1 MKTFTLILA
10 ALLACVPASAQTT
23 QPFPVAVF
31 HQPVRNFDLLKDANV
46 TVLFGP
52 EVENSGAMTPAQLLA
67 KDLEWLAKAD
77 AMGFKVVLKR
87 AWTLPKVPAN
97 CIGFAMEKDEPNG
110 KGLAA
115 ADLKANFDQ
124 LRALDPEQA
133 DLPQSRRRQNLIR
146 QLRPRLGEAGLHRL
160 RHRLRRLHGQ
170 LLLSE
175 PQRQPLPDDDDGDI
189 VKKLATATKKPV
201 WFWCEMND
209 QVVLP
214 LAQAHRRCLTRPNR
228 QRNPD
233 DVGVCGKAGGR
244 GRRLVRHKPI
254 REIRLAGELL
264 AHSGPRREVDRAAA
278 RDGQVDRRSV
288 RLRQHDAPAD
298 HSPIDPHRRHRP
310 PGRPGRPY
318 RRPDRPPRRD
328 ARGERAGD
336 ATDQVTGDRT

>member
-52 EVENSGAMTPAQLLA
+52 EVENSGTMTAAQLLA
-67 KDLEWLAKAD
+67 KDLEWLAKSD

-97 CIGFAMEKDEPNG
+97 CIGFSLEKDEPNG

-115 ADLKANFDQ
+115 ADLKANFEQ
-124 LRALDPEQA
+124 LRALDPNKPIFLSLAGDKISSANFDRDWEKRVYTDFA
-133 DLPQSRRRQNLIR
+133 TVCDVFTVNFYSANRNASRY
-146 QLRPRLGEAGLHRL
+146 PMTMT
-160 RHRLRRLHGQ
+160 
-170 LLLSE
+170 
-175 PQRQPLPDDDDGDI
+175 GDI

-214 LAQAHRRCLTRPNR
+214 LPKPTEGVSRAPTDNEILTTWEYAEK
-228 QRNPD
+228 Q
-233 DVGVCGKAGGR
+233 GAAGG
-244 GRRLVRHKPI
+244 GWFSTSQSAKYGWP
-254 REIRLAGELL
+254 A
-264 AHSGPRREVDRAAA
+264 SYWPTVDRDGKSIAPQLAMVKSIGGRYAFANTTPPPTTLPSTPIDVTARLDAQDARIAALTA
-278 RDGQVDRRSV
+278 RLDAMHAAS
-288 RLRQHDAPAD
+288 APATQ
-298 HSPIDPHRRHRP
+298 P
-310 PGRPGRPY
+310 
-318 RRPDRPPRRD
+318 
-328 ARGERAGD
+328 
-336 ATDQVTGDRT
+336 TK